1 MNRRRNVSA
10 VGLCSLALLLIGLAG
25 CAADP
30 YQQRADLIKN
40 NVESFYDNLKANRVE
55 AAMHANQKIEAMAS
69 EMGESIRTRMQQ
81 PGMNQPDQEWALL
94 KTTNETAAENWL
106 ALARYFTMKKQ
117 YDQARSTYQ
126 RVISTYRSTNNGSY
140 ADQAARGLK
149 DLEILSPAEA
159 K

>member
-1 MNRRRNVSA
+1 MNRRRNVRA
-10 VGLCSLALLLIGLAG
+10 VGLCSLALVLIGLVG

-55 AAMHANQKIEAMAS
+55 AAMHANQKIEAMAT
-69 EMGESIRTRMQQ
+69 EMGESIRKRMQQ

>member
-1 MNRRRNVSA
+1 MIRHSPISQA
-10 VGLCSLALLLIGLAG
+10 ATLGLTCLLLGLSG

-30 YQQRADLIKN
+30 YQQRADVVKGHVETFYDSLKTDR
-40 NVESFYDNLKANRVE
+40 VESAL
-55 AAMHANQKIEAMAS
+55 HANHKIEAMAT
-69 EMGESIRTRMQQ
+69 EMGESIRKRMQQ

-94 KTTNETAAENWL
+94 KTTNETAAENWM
-106 ALARYFTMKKQ
+106 AMARYFTVKKQ
-117 YDQARSTYQ
+117 YEQARTTYQ

-149 DLEILSPAEA
+149 DLEMLTPAPS